1 MADVGLL
8 REAARLAADG
18 EPFAVATVVRREAP
32 SSAWPGWK
40 AIVRRDG
47 SLRGW
52 LGGACIEPTVVRE
65 AVQALRDGR
74 PRLVVFAPDAGEGPA
89 GSYATDGGGAAA
101 PRTATYP
108 MTCHS
113 GGTVE
118 VYIDPQR
125 PSPVLRLFGDSPVT
139 RALGAMGSAAGY
151 AVWTEEAAAAGERPT
166 ATGDA
171 GREPETEAGPRD
183 AGAEVFAVVA
193 TMGEWDEDAV
203 ERALR
208 TGASYVGLVAS
219 PRRAADVRR
228 LLAGRGVDEEQLER
242 LRSPAGLDLGA
253 REPGEIAV
261 TILAEIV
268 ALRHASGAE
277 GPAAAASAPEAPGS
291 TAGASPDAPPAG
303 EAVDPVCGMTV
314 SVEGARHVARHAGD
328 TYRFCCPGCRE
339 RFLSDPAA
347 YVSA

>member
-1 MADVGLL
+1 MADVALL

-47 SLRGW
+47 TLRGW

-89 GSYATDGGGAAA
+89 VSSATDGGGAAA

-139 RALGAMGSAAGY
+139 RALAAMGSAAGY
-151 AVWTEEAAAAGERPT
+151 AVRTEEAAAAE
-166 ATGDA
+166 DA
-171 GREPETEAGPRD
+171 AREPETEARSRD
-183 AGAEVFAVVA
+183 EGTEVFAVVA

-203 ERALR
+203 ERALG

-219 PRRAADVRR
+219 PRRAAEVRR
-228 LLAGRGVDEEQLER
+228 LLAGRGVDGEELER

-268 ALRHASGAE
+268 GHRHASDAE
-277 GPAAAASAPEAPGS
+277 VPPAAAGEHGPSATSEAPGA
-291 TAGASPDAPPAG
+291 TAGVSPDAPPAG
-303 EAVDPVCGMTV
+303 EAVDPVCGMAV
-314 SVEGARHVARHAGD
+314 SLEGARHVARHAGE